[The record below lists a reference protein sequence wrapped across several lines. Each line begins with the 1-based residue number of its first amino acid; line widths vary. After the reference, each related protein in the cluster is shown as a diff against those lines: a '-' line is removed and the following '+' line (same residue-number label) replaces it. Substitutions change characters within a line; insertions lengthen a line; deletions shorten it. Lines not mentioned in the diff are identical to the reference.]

1 MCIQTDLEEA
11 KAQELSK
18 LQSSMETLQAKLEE
32 ANTMLVK
39 EREAAKTIVEAPP
52 VVQETQVVIQ
62 DTEKIDSLT
71 TEVQELKIS
80 LQSEKQRADDL
91 EKKRSEE
98 ERANEEKQKRLEET
112 EIKMRQF
119 QDYLRR
125 LEEKLANVESENKVL
140 RQQAVSMAPSKILS
154 GRSKSNLQ
162 RSSENVQVSSNDPK
176 IILESNNTSSPKKEY
191 DIDDKPQK
199 SLNEKQQENQDL
211 LIRCIAQHLGYA
223 GNRPVAACII
233 YKCLLHWRS
242 FEVERTSVFDRIIQT
257 IGHAIETQDNNEV
270 LAYWLSNA
278 STLLL
283 LLQRT
288 LKASGS
294 TGMAPQRRRSSSAT
308 LFGRMTQSFRGTP
321 QGVNLSLINGSMV
334 SGVETLRQVE
344 AKYPAL
350 LFKQQLTAY
359 VEKIYGM
366 IRDNLKKE
374 ISPLLGLC
382 IQAPRTSRA
391 SLMKGSSRSNTNTAA
406 QQALIAHWQGIVK
419 SLGNFLNI
427 LKVNN
432 VPPFLVRKVFTQ
444 IFSFINVQL
453 FNSLLLRR
461 ECCSFSNGEYV
472 KAGLAELE
480 HWCYRATDEYAGS
493 AWDELKHIRQAIGFL
508 VIHQKPKKTLD
519 EISHDL
525 CPVLSIQ
532 QLYRISTMY
541 WDDKY
546 GTHSVSPEV
555 ISNMRVLMTED
566 SNNPVSNSFLLDDDS
581 SIPFSVDDISKSMQQ
596 IDISDIEPPP
606 LIRENSGF
614 VFLLPPPE

>member
-1 MCIQTDLEEA
+1 MSSSFAARETGALKEAKDKLEKTVEDLTWRLQLEKRLRTDLEEA
-11 KAQELSK
+11 KGQEIAK
-18 LQSSMETLQAKLEE
+18 LQSSLQATQSKLDETTE
-32 ANTMLVK
+32 MLAK
-39 EREAAKTIVEAPP
+39 EQEAARKAIEEAPP
-52 VVQETQVVIQ
+52 VIKETTVHVQ

-71 TEVQELKIS
+71 AEVENFKAS
-80 LQSEKQRADDL
+80 FQSEKQRAEDA
-91 EKKRSEE
+91 ENKFTEAQKISEE
-98 ERANEEKQKRLEET
+98 
-112 EIKMRQF
+112 RQRKLHESEGKVH
-119 QDYLRR
+119 QLQESLHR

-140 RQQAVSMAPSKILS
+140 RQQAVSIAPSKLLS
-154 GRSKSNLQ
+154 GRSKSSLQ
-162 RSSENVQVSSNDPK
+162 RSSENGLVINTETRTTTDP
-176 IILESNNTSSPKKEY
+176 LSASFNMRENYEVE
-191 DIDDKPQK
+191 DKPQK
-199 SLNEKQQENQDL
+199 SLNEKQQ
-211 LIRCIAQHLGYA
+211 
-223 GNRPVAACII
+223 
-233 YKCLLHWRS
+233 
-242 FEVERTSVFDRIIQT
+242 
-257 IGHAIETQDNNEV
+257 TQDNNEV

-288 LKASGS
+288 LKASGAA
-294 TGMAPQRRRSSSAT
+294 GMAPQRRRSSSAT

-321 QGVNLSLINGSMV
+321 QGVNLSFVNGSLTG
-334 SGVETLRQVE
+334 GVDKLRQVE

-391 SLMKGSSRSNTNTAA
+391 SLVKGTSRSLGNAA
-406 QQALIAHWQGIVK
+406 GQQALIAHWQGIVK
-419 SLGNFLNI
+419 SLDSFLNT
-427 LKVNN
+427 LKAN
-432 VPPFLVRKVFTQ
+432 
-444 IFSFINVQL
+444 
-453 FNSLLLRR
+453 
-461 ECCSFSNGEYV
+461 
-472 KAGLAELE
+472 
-480 HWCYRATDEYAGS
+480 HYAGS

-508 VIHQKPKKTLD
+508 V
-519 EISHDL
+519 
-525 CPVLSIQ
+525 LSVQ

-581 SIPFSVDDISKSMQQ
+581 SIPFSVDDISKSMDP

-606 LIRENSGF
+606 LIRENSVGIGN
-614 VFLLPPPE
+614 V